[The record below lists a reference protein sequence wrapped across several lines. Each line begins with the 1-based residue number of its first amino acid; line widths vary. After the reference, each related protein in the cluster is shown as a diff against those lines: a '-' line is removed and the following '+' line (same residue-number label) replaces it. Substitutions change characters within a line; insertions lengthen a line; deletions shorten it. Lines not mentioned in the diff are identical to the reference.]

1 MVGIQETNRAGTVT
15 LSKGELAALRTYLAR
30 AGYRAGSRFLG
41 VSRATVTT
49 AALGGT
55 MRPSTA
61 VALRMGLSLAIQ
73 VERAMTDLILD
84 AIRAAVRAELDAA
97 LDSRLS
103 PLLAALKAAAPPAR
117 GLSPA
122 EYAHQ
127 RGVSVWTVRRR
138 IADGTL
144 PHQRIGKRIVI
155 SADAV
160 QSPEDTTGIERMA
173 REARR

>member
-1 MVGIQETNRAGTVT
+1 VPPV
-15 LSKGELAALRTYLAR
+15 
-30 AGYRAGSRFLG
+30 
-41 VSRATVTT
+41 
-49 AALGGT
+49 
-55 MRPSTA
+55 
-61 VALRMGLSLAIQ
+61 
-73 VERAMTDLILD
+73 TDLLVE
-84 AIRAAVRAELDAA
+84 AIRAAVRAEMDAA

-122 EYAHQ
+122 EYAAQHS
-127 RGVSVWTVRRR
+127 VSVWTVRRR

-160 QSPEDTTGIERMA
+160 QSPENHTEIERMA
-173 REARR
+173 AEACGR